1 LIINRKK
8 TEQFFSHTIFG
19 GFMAA
24 PVPFPYTAEQLF
36 DWISGKP
43 DFVLLDVRNE
53 KEFANWYVEGPSF
66 FPYINIPYFNFME
79 DMRESISMVPA
90 GEKIR
95 IVCSKE
101 GSAKYVAEQL
111 TAHGFSDV
119 GYLQG
124 GIVSWGNVLAARQ
137 VTPVA
142 APYRLYQMIRP
153 GKASCSHL
161 LISGAEAM
169 VFDPSRNVDFYIRF
183 AAEKGAQI
191 VKTFETHRQADYISG
206 SILLAEKTGA
216 AIMAKKEDFL
226 GADFHFNPVE
236 DGQLLSFTEEGPQIK
251 VIHTP
256 GHTMGSTSFLIDG
269 KYLLSGD
276 TVFINTAGRPDLG
289 GKSEEWS
296 RFLYLTLSLK
306 IRNLS
311 DDILI
316 LPGHYTTWDE
326 ANADG
331 IFMDSLGDLRRKN
344 IAFHLSTEH
353 KFAEFIKANLRPQP
367 AVYAQIRRVNG
378 GWLKVNEEEADV
390 MDFGKN
396 ECGASN
402 YGKVGV
408 SAEKNRTSD

>member
-1 LIINRKK
+1 
-8 TEQFFSHTIFG
+8 
-19 GFMAA
+19 MAA
-24 PVPFPYTAEQLF
+24 AAPFSYTAEQLF

-43 DFVLLDVRNE
+43 DFVLLDVRNA
-53 KEFANWYVEGPSF
+53 KEFANWYVEGPAL
-66 FPYINIPYFNFME
+66 FPYINVPYFHFME
-79 DMRESISMVPA
+79 DLRESIAMVPA

-95 IVCSKE
+95 IVCSRE

-119 GYLQG
+119 GYLRG
-124 GIVSWGNVLAARQ
+124 GIVSWGNVLAARL

-142 APYRLYQMIRP
+142 SPYRLYQMIRP

-191 VKTFETHRQADYISG
+191 VRTFETHRQADYISG
-206 SILLAEKTGA
+206 STRLAAKTGA

-226 GADFHFNPVE
+226 GADFPFNPVE
-236 DGQLLSFTEEGPQIK
+236 DGQLIDFSKGGPPIK
-251 VIHTP
+251 AIHTP

-296 RFLYLTLSLK
+296 RFLYLTLTLK
-306 IRNLS
+306 IRNLG

-316 LPGHYTTWDE
+316 LPGHYTAWSE
-326 ANADG
+326 ANQDG
-331 IFMDSLGDLRRKN
+331 IFMDSLGDLRKKN
-344 IAFHLSTEH
+344 IAFHLPTEH
-353 KFAEFIKANLRPQP
+353 NFAEFIKANLRPQP

-378 GWLKVNEEEADV
+378 GWLKVEEEEADV
-390 MDFGKN
+390 MDLGKN
-396 ECGASN
+396 ECAASH
-402 YGKVGV
+402 YGQVGV
-408 SAEKNRTSD
+408 SAEQNRTSE

>member
-1 LIINRKK
+1 M
-8 TEQFFSHTIFG
+8 TA
-19 GFMAA
+19 AA
-24 PVPFPYTAEQLF
+24 PFSYTAEQLF
-36 DWISGKP
+36 DWIAGKP

-66 FPYINIPYFNFME
+66 FPYINVPYFNFME
-79 DMRESISMVPA
+79 DLQESINMIPA

-95 IVCSKE
+95 IVCAKE

-111 TAHGFSDV
+111 TANGFDDV

-124 GIVSWGNVLAARQ
+124 GIVSWGNVLAARL
-137 VTPVA
+137 VTPA
-142 APYRLYQMIRP
+142 SSHYSLYQVIRP
-153 GKASCSHL
+153 GKASCSYL
-161 LISGAEAM
+161 LISGSEAM
-169 VFDPSRNVDFYIRF
+169 VFDPSRNVDFYIRL

-191 VKTFETHRQADYISG
+191 VKTCETHRQADYISG
-206 SILLAEKTGA
+206 SIRMAEKTCA
-216 AIMAKKEDFL
+216 VIMVKKEDFL
-226 GADFHFNPVE
+226 GADFVFNQVE
-236 DGQLLSFTEEGPQIK
+236 DGQILSFTNGGPQIK

-256 GHTMGSTSFLIDG
+256 GHTMGSTSYLIDG

-296 RFLYLTLSLK
+296 RFLYLTLTLK

-311 DDILI
+311 DETLI
-316 LPGHYTTWDE
+316 LPGHYTAWDE
-326 ANADG
+326 VNSDG
-331 IFMDSLGDLRRKN
+331 IFMDTLGDLRKKN

-378 GWLKVNEEEADV
+378 GWLKVADEEADV
-390 MDFGKN
+390 MDLGKN

-408 SAEKNRTSD
+408 SAEKNRASD